1 MKILSNEKYEELL
14 DEIRDLEFKNKQLT
28 SKNELLDGLLCCDIA
43 RINKFAIFVPKD
55 NPLDIKVYDGK
66 NLLDM
71 SQCKYIQFEAYPNE
85 LPTLTIE
92 K

>member
-1 MKILSNEKYEELL
+1 MKILSNKEYEELL
-14 DEIRDLEFKNKQLT
+14 NKIRDLEYKNKQLT
-28 SKNELLDGLLCCDIA
+28 NQNKLIDGLLCCDISY
-43 RINKFAIFVPKD
+43 RNKFAILVPKE
-55 NPLDIKVYDGK
+55 NPLDIKVYDGE